1 MVFECTIPYQINQI
15 LDYTLAIAPVEIGNR
30 RISAPLVH
38 HWRSFTKRT
47 TEACCVCSTP
57 LRIQQVAH
65 VEKHY
70 RTLLVRKLRWSH
82 IMGDCIIVEDD
93 DAGYSKEFFSVPSHY
108 SDDLESVLLPRGII
122 LDRTAKIAKDIHEK
136 IDLSKPLV
144 ALCVLK
150 GSYIFFN
157 DLLEQ
162 LRALSANA
170 NKSCRMSIDFIR
182 LKSYTDS
189 TSTGTI
195 KVIGGD
201 DLSEIKG
208 KNVLVVEDIVDSG
221 RTMQKLLKILDE
233 NEPNAVRVV
242 SLLVKRT
249 SRSTG
254 YRPDHIGFEVPDKF
268 VVGYGL
274 DYNEYFRDL
283 GHICIMSPDSVK
295 KYSISNS

>member
-1 MVFECTIPYQINQI
+1 M
-15 LDYTLAIAPVEIGNR
+15 A
-30 RISAPLVH
+30 SK
-38 HWRSFTKRT
+38 RSDKM
-47 TEACCVCSTP
+47 S
-57 LRIQQVAH
+57 
-65 VEKHY
+65 
-70 RTLLVRKLRWSH
+70 
-82 IMGDCIIVEDD
+82 DCIVLNDD
-93 DAGYSKEFFSVPSHY
+93 FPGYSIDYFNIPAHY
-108 SDDLESVLLPRGII
+108 SEDLESVLLPRGII
-122 LDRTAKIAKDIHEK
+122 LDRTAKIARDIFEN

-162 LRALSANA
+162 FRALCANSHQ
-170 NKSCRMSIDFIR
+170 SCQMSIDFIR
-182 LKSYTDS
+182 LKSYVDDS
-189 TSTGTI
+189 SAMGSI

-201 DLSEIKG
+201 DLSRISG

-221 RTMQKLLKILDE
+221 KTMEKLLKILSD
-233 NEPNAVRVV
+233 NKPNTVRVV

-254 YRPDHIGFEVPDKF
+254 YRPHHIGFEVPDKF

-283 GHICIMSPDSVK
+283 GHICIMASRSIQ
-295 KYSISNS
+295 KYSVSKS